1 LAAWVKVSV
10 LNSAYHFI
18 LTYGDGSVGATP
30 SIMVSSGNKWR
41 VSVKGTDLDATSPLP
56 QAGEW
61 TYIVGTC
68 DGTNLRL
75 YVNGVLSAG
84 PSAVT
89 NAPNT
94 ASARIGTSVDNL
106 FFSGSID
113 EARIYNRA
121 LTASEIASLYNFGR

>member
-1 LAAWVKVSV
+1 
-10 LNSAYHFI
+10 
-18 LTYGDGSVGATP
+18 
-30 SIMVSSGNKWR
+30 MVSSGNKWR
-41 VSVKGTDLDATSPLP
+41 VSTKSGSDLDATSPLP

-68 DGTNLRL
+68 DGSNLRL
-75 YVNGVLSAG
+75 YVNGKLAAG
-84 PSAVT
+84 PLTVT

-106 FFSGSID
+106 YFNGMID

-121 LTASEIASLYNFGR
+121 LTAEEIQQLYYNVRPASAKVPSGKFQITNSKLKLP